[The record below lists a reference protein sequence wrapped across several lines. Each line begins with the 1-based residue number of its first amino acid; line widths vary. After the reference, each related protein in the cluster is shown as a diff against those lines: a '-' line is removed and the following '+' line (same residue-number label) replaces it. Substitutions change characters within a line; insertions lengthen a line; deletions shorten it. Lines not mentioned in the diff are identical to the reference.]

1 MTAAIPP
8 IVVFRDSCEAHAL
21 AIRNGAEDRREA
33 GDALQN
39 FAQALGIEELG
50 GQDRVQQT
58 IVAALNGGLD
68 EAFEQE
74 KATLDAWERVVE
86 RERAEAKRAK
96 QQADDASAA
105 DAPQA
110 DEPLCFV
117 DMATWDQTDLPRRQ
131 WWLEDCI
138 PLRQPTLLSGEG
150 AIGKS
155 ILLLQLLA
163 STSLGVPWLETF
175 RPAVGPAIYLG
186 AEDEEDEIRRRLA
199 AILAYHDRKFADLI
213 ESGFRSLAYAGRD
226 VVLAEFDRNG
236 RIKPT
241 PLFQQIY
248 DAARELKPKGIAID
262 PVSDVFLGDE
272 IKRDQVRQF
281 NGLMRKLA
289 IDCNCGVIV
298 ASHPS
303 LTGIK
308 SGTGLSG
315 STQWHNSVRAR
326 AYFRRPSDDDEESKS
341 ADDGRR
347 ELQFMKNQYGPLS
360 HIVALQ
366 WRDGLWLPVTTS
378 AAAECNTEDLFFQLL
393 RRFTIES
400 RKVSP
405 NKGPTYAPAK
415 FAEQPEA
422 KGQKISS
429 KVFAETMER
438 LLAMKKIMV
447 INEGS
452 PSRLRSY
459 LVIATDGASGKA
471 YGGQPFAS
479 EKVGPAPAGI
489 CCVQCNGERPGP
501 IYMLRDFR
509 RPGSKP
515 DVLHEDC
522 AREWFGA

>member
-1 MTAAIPP
+1 MSPIEPDLSSIETFKRLCKSRARGVANGEQDKRDAIDDLQR
-8 IVVFRDSCEAHAL
+8 FAEAHGL
-21 AIRNGAEDRREA
+21 ARSL
-33 GDALQN
+33 GD
-39 FAQALGIEELG
+39 
-50 GQDRVQQT
+50 DRVQA
-58 IVAALNGGLD
+58 IMSAEFDAANGFDDLPPDWG
-68 EAFEQE
+68 EPP
-74 KATLDAWERVVE
+74 KAAHDSRPG
-86 RERAEAKRAK
+86 
-96 QQADDASAA
+96 QADKT
-105 DAPQA
+105 
-110 DEPLCFV
+110 LHFV
-117 DMATWDQTDLPRRQ
+117 DMSAWDQTETPRRQ

-138 PLRQPTLLSGEG
+138 PLRQPTLVSGEG

-175 RPAVGPAIYLG
+175 RPAVGPTIYLG

-199 AILAYHDRKFADLI
+199 AILAHHDRKFADLI
-213 ESGFRSLAYAGRD
+213 ESGFRSLAYAGKD

-248 DAARELKPKGIAID
+248 DAAHELKPKGIAID

-281 NGLMRKLA
+281 NGLMRRLA

-326 AYFRRPSDDDEESKS
+326 AYFRRPQDDEGGDSNG

-347 ELQFMKNQYGPLS
+347 ELQFLKNQYGPLS
-360 HIVALQ
+360 RVIALQ
-366 WRDGLWLPVTTS
+366 WRDGLWLPISAS
-378 AAAECNTEDLFFQLL
+378 AASQIDSEDLFLKIL
-393 RRFTIES
+393 GRLNAEG
-400 RKVSP
+400 RKVSA

-422 KGQKISS
+422 KKLKVSS
-429 KVFAETMER
+429 RTLAEAMER
-438 LLAMKKIMV
+438 LLLMKKIA
-447 INEGS
+447 IRNEGS
-452 PSRLRSY
+452 PSRQRSY
-459 LVIATDGASGKA
+459 LVIGDGTLGKA

-479 EKVGPAPAGI
+479 EKVGPAPAGT
-489 CCVQCNGERPGP
+489 CCVQCHGEHPGE

-509 RPGSKP
+509 SPGSKP
-515 DVLHEDC
+515 EVLHEGC